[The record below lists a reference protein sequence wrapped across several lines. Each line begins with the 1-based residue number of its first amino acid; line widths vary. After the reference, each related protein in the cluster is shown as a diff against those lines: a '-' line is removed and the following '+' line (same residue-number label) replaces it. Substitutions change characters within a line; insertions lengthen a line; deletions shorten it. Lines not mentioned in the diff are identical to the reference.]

1 MAICLHE
8 YFIAIMYKNF
18 LLCFFVFAM
27 AYCLNFSSDSCTIC
41 TIFPHYYLFHRLERS
56 EKWLD
61 ALSDP
66 LTSLY
71 TFNSSIALSD
81 LNGDGDSKLIV
92 ADLGTGTYQMKLK
105 VNV

>member
-1 MAICLHE
+1 MLVWSFRRTE
-8 YFIAIMYKNF
+8 K
-18 LLCFFVFAM
+18 
-27 AYCLNFSSDSCTIC
+27 
-41 TIFPHYYLFHRLERS
+41 S

-105 VNV
+105 VTAGMFHQARTVTGNWLYEGLST

>member
-1 MAICLHE
+1 MS
-8 YFIAIMYKNF
+8 
-18 LLCFFVFAM
+18 FVFHL
-27 AYCLNFSSDSCTIC
+27 YRT
-41 TIFPHYYLFHRLERS
+41 EKS

-105 VNV
+105 VTFAISCIHCNVRFTKLIKSK